1 MTTKSLLMRSGQET
15 DAESQWISIS
25 DLMSGLMIIFLFI
38 AVVYM
43 LNEQTKQKQIKA
55 MAVSYQEMQIDLYQ
69 ELKKQFQGYVD
80 QGLVT
85 IDPKS
90 LAVTFT
96 EPDVLFGMGSARIT
110 PTFRAILDDFFPR
123 YIGVL
128 HSERFRTQIDEIR
141 IEGHTSSPWK
151 DLTGDQAYF
160 ANMALSQSRTR
171 AVLRYGL
178 GLIVPESTKSWTRNL
193 LTANGLSSSKR
204 ILRANCTVTWERSCE
219 DYKASRRVTFRTKTK
234 AEQRIVQII
243 EGLQK
248 DVL

>member
-1 MTTKSLLMRSGQET
+1 
-15 DAESQWISIS
+15 
-25 DLMSGLMIIFLFI
+25 
-38 AVVYM
+38 VYM
-43 LNEQTKQKQIKA
+43 LNEQTKQRQIKA
-55 MAVSYQEMQIDLYQ
+55 MAVSYQEMQIDLYK
-69 ELKKQFQGYVD
+69 ELKIQFQSYVD
-80 QGLVT
+80 RGLVS

-96 EPDVLFGMGSARIT
+96 EPEVLFGMGSAKLT
-110 PTFRAILDDFFPR
+110 PTFIEILDDFFPR

-128 HSERFRTQIDEIR
+128 HSERFRDHIEEIR

-151 DLTGDQAYF
+151 HLTGDQAYF
-160 ANMALSQSRTR
+160 ANMMLSQQRTR

-178 GLIVPESTKSWTRNL
+178 GLIIPESTKSWTRTL

-204 ILRANCTVTWERSCE
+204 VLRANCTAAWNRSCE

-248 DVL
+248 DEL